1 MGIYLWDTPEVAA
14 VEWGRLHISIW
25 ESSLLC
31 ILVSH
36 IALFY
41 HLLGFRLNVH
51 SKIDR
56 NAIYRIQIFIWGSI
70 YSWDTPSRNQGDKYI
85 NPNI

>member
-1 MGIYLWDTPEVAA
+1 MGGCAPQYWMP
-14 VEWGRLHISIW
+14 
-25 ESSLLC
+25 LLLY

-41 HLLGFRLNVH
+41 HLLEFRLNVH
-51 SKIDR
+51 NKIDR

-70 YSWDTPSRNQGDKYI
+70 YSWDTPAVSKIYKKSSILELYLVLTWQ
-85 NPNI
+85 